1 VVFFLAVPGES
12 GCLLGGNLRDSPFSV
27 SEGGQQQL
35 YEILLKQDLV
45 PNIHL
50 FKVAAP
56 AVAKKAKP
64 GQFVVVR
71 IDEKG
76 ERIPLTV
83 ADWDEKEG
91 SVTIVFMEVGTTTA
105 RLALL
110 KAGDSIADF
119 VGPLGLPTHI
129 GKFGTVVCVAGG
141 VGAAP
146 IAPIARALKK
156 AGNKIISILGARSQ
170 NLLFWEDRLR
180 AVSDQLIVTTD
191 DGTYGRK
198 GVVTEPLKELLAGGE
213 KVDQVIAIGPVVM
226 MKFCAK
232 TTEPFGVKTI
242 VSLNPIM
249 VDGTGMC
256 GCCRVAVGGKTR
268 FACVD
273 GPDFDG
279 HQVDWDLLSAR
290 QRIYLDEEKCSF
302 EQWQKGKQSEVI
314 GHGKAKS

>member
-1 VVFFLAVPGES
+1 M
-12 GCLLGGNLRDSPFSV
+12 
-27 SEGGQQQL
+27 
-35 YEILLKQDLV
+35 YKILFKEDLT

-50 FKVAAP
+50 FRVEAP
-56 AVAKKAKP
+56 NVAKKAQP

-76 ERIPLTV
+76 ERIPLTI

-129 GKFGTVVCVAGG
+129 EKFGTVVCVAGG

-146 IAPIARALKK
+146 TAPIARALKQK
-156 AGNKIISILGARSQ
+156 GNRIISILGARSK
-170 NLLFWEDRLR
+170 NLLFWEDKLHSL
-180 AVSDQLIVTTD
+180 SDQLIVTTD
-191 DGTYGRK
+191 DGSYGRK
-198 GVVTEPLKELLAGGE
+198 GVVTEPLKELLASDK
-213 KVDQVIAIGPVVM
+213 KVDLVIAIGPSIM

-256 GCCRVAVGGKTR
+256 GCCRVSVGGVTKFT
-268 FACVD
+268 CVD

-279 HQVDWDLLSAR
+279 HQVDWDLLFAR
-290 QRIYLDEEKCSF
+290 QRIYLNEEKCSF
-302 EQWQKGKQSEVI
+302 ERWQSLV
-314 GHGKAKS
+314 KSRS